1 MIMFV
6 PNLIM
11 LTYYGK
17 ILLKSVCFRVNNSH
31 LIFNWIVNKKSIVF
45 MWITVVYIDVK
56 GLGFLQM
63 CYLFVL
69 EFNFLT

>member
-17 ILLKSVCFRVNNSH
+17 ILLKSVCFRVNNSY
-31 LIFNWIVNKKSIVF
+31 LIFNWMVNKKSIVL
-45 MWITVVYIDVK
+45 
-56 GLGFLQM
+56 GLQ
-63 CYLFVL
+63 
-69 EFNFLT
+69 